1 MTIDIS
7 KIKNIV
13 KLEIVVIIQESTEVL
28 RLAYAI

>member
-13 KLEIVVIIQESTEVL
+13 KSEIVVIIQESTEVL